1 MPYPQEVD
9 DSRLDLIRYIDP
21 APSPD
26 GGYTYNWTHITD
38 PEAYLSPY
46 YNRTISVCL
55 QSGAMALFTFEGTRV
70 SVYGSEPDE
79 IVDVHNWSSYSINGQ
94 SNHTYNSG
102 ALGGN
107 YLLLFDSGYMPY
119 GEYTLQ
125 IYVGHAEDDAGYYLD
140 YIKYETTSTSAPTST
155 SQPSALAT
163 PTYSPLLSLSTT
175 AASSNP
181 TVTSSSSQTLSASSS
196 STTNTTHA
204 SVTASVNA
212 ASSLSKPAAI
222 SLATLGG
229 VACVILLALFVF
241 WLRRKRGQYRRIDL
255 SDEIPG
261 ERQGLFPFFSEKSEG
276 RQVLFSASP
285 PPTPTPASDTVLPQA
300 ADSVVAVADGSLPP
314 YDTDAA
320 PVVPSDEKPAHL
332 SVVGTISA
340 GSTSSDDEDEV
351 E

>member
-26 GGYTYNWTHITD
+26 GGYTYNWTHTTD

-55 QSGAMALFTFEGTRV
+55 QSGAMALFTFEGWYPVYIQISRAEHVADLTGTRV

-94 SNHTYNSG
+94 SNHTYDSG

-212 ASSLSKPAAI
+212 ASSLSKPAVI

-229 VACVILLALFVF
+229 VACIISLALLVF

-261 ERQGLFPFFSEKSEG
+261 ERQGAYS
-276 RQVLFSASP
+276 QVM
-285 PPTPTPASDTVLPQA
+285 
-300 ADSVVAVADGSLPP
+300 
-314 YDTDAA
+314 DTDI
-320 PVVPSDEKPAHL
+320 L
-332 SVVGTISA
+332 
-340 GSTSSDDEDEV
+340 
-351 E
+351 